1 MDRKLYEQSLVR
13 HFKDNWYLVMFI
25 AEHTESG
32 ESMVVYRSLTGKNSG
47 KVWVRPYKMFI
58 SEVDRD
64 KYPDVEQRYRFE
76 TIDDIKSSNIYS
88 DEYKR
93 KAIEIQKVIDTYG
106 IQDIGVIS
114 RKLSVISNG
123 V

>member
-25 AEHTESG
+25 AEYTESG

-76 TIDDIKSSNIYS
+76 TVDDIKGSDLYT
-88 DEYKR
+88 DEYKM
-93 KAIEIQKVIDTYG
+93 KVIEIQKVIDTYG

-114 RKLSVISNG
+114 RRLSVISNG